1 MLLVSPFRRLTAQPA
16 GLAQPP
22 GLSRV
27 AMNDTANGGVALDCA
42 RHLCGN
48 SGNGAKRSEEKNGAG
63 ERG

>member
-1 MLLVSPFRRLTAQPA
+1 
-16 GLAQPP
+16 
-22 GLSRV
+22 
-27 AMNDTANGGVALDCA
+27 MNDTANGGVALDCA